1 MNEDR
6 KKRGIKNHKILM
18 TVAICA
24 LFLGSSNTFA
34 ARSTSH
40 ENHGVTE
47 QMQSVAVNVLVVDAQ
62 GEPIIGA
69 NVVEKEKEST
79 APVEVVEE
87 EEVVEEV
94 TPVSKPRTS
103 NVSTRAERINA
114 AQGEDASRLKR
125 YSVVIGSFK
134 NKTNAYALK
143 ERMQNDGY
151 NAVLGENEQGMLRV
165 IVASFNDKA
174 DAADSRDAIKA
185 KYAPN
190 FQDAWILERQY

>member
-1 MNEDR
+1 MN
-6 KKRGIKNHKILM
+6 KIWLFG
-18 TVAICA
+18 ASICMVLA
-24 LFLGSSNTFA
+24 LGSCKPKQSAYKA
-34 ARSTSH
+34 AY
-40 ENHGVTE
+40 E
-47 QMQSVAVNVLVVDAQ
+47 QA
-62 GEPIIGA
+62 
-69 NVVEKEKEST
+69 KEKEST
-79 APVEVVEE
+79 AP
-87 EEVVEEV
+87 VEEV

>member
-1 MNEDR
+1 MN
-6 KKRGIKNHKILM
+6 KIWLFG
-18 TVAICA
+18 ASICMVLA
-24 LFLGSSNTFA
+24 LGSCKPKQSAYKA
-34 ARSTSH
+34 AY
-40 ENHGVTE
+40 E
-47 QMQSVAVNVLVVDAQ
+47 QA
-62 GEPIIGA
+62 
-69 NVVEKEKEST
+69 KEKEST
-79 APVEVVEE
+79 
-87 EEVVEEV
+87 